1 MSDDAYCLYLMR
13 RALARN
19 DAEFFGHRAVYE
31 ARARQ
36 LAGRIISGGF
46 AGCGSFQP

>member
-1 MSDDAYCLYLMR
+1 MSDDAYCLILMC

-19 DAEFFGHRAVYE
+19 DAALFGYRAVYE

-36 LAGRIISGGF
+36 LAGRIISGGV
-46 AGCGSFQP
+46 ASC

>member
-13 RALARN
+13 RALARD
-19 DAEFFGHRAVYE
+19 DAELCGHRAVYE

-36 LAGRIISGGF
+36 LAGRILSGAP
-46 AGCGSFQP
+46 AGR